1 MVHTLGDAQTILG
14 EQMSDNGDGAHGD
27 GSSTVDSPQT
37 RPAEIRLVGAITQV
51 EGRMSWFYGILIGLG
66 IGVGGTIGVG
76 LAFKK
81 QEVAPPPVIVSD
93 PEVAVKLTDLD
104 LIKPLCTPEFIK
116 ENGDLMCREMW
127 CLMQTRGLDAK
138 VSETMCESISN
149 LANTLVIIK
158 ACEDGEDC
166 LRLFRE
172 RK

>member
-1 MVHTLGDAQTILG
+1 LANAEAILGD
-14 EQMSDNGDGAHGD
+14 EMSDNRERAHGD
-27 GSSTVDSPQT
+27 GGTPVDSPQT
-37 RPAEIRLVGAITQV
+37 RSAPIRLVAAITQV

-76 LAFKK
+76 LAFKSK
-81 QEVAPPPVIVSD
+81 EVAPPPVIVSD
-93 PEVAVKLTDLD
+93 PEVAIKLTDLD

-116 ENGDLMCREMW
+116 ENSDLMCREMW

-149 LANTLVIIK
+149 LANTLIIIE

>member
-1 MVHTLGDAQTILG
+1 MVHTLANAQAVLGD
-14 EQMSDNGDGAHGD
+14 EMSDKPGGAHGD
-27 GSSTVDSPQT
+27 GSPTVDSPQT
-37 RPAEIRLVGAITQV
+37 RPTEIRLVSAITQV

-116 ENGDLMCREMW
+116 ENSDLMCREMW

-149 LANTLVIIK
+149 LSNTLVIIK
-158 ACEDGEDC
+158 TCEDGEDC
-166 LRLFRE
+166 LRTFRE

>member
-1 MVHTLGDAQTILG
+1 MADSETILG
-14 EQMSDNGDGAHGD
+14 KENQDNSGKVGRDGGAPLD
-27 GSSTVDSPQT
+27 STQT
-37 RPAEIRLVGAITQV
+37 RPAEIRLVGTFANL
-51 EGRMSWFYGILIGLG
+51 EGRMSWLYGILIGIG
-66 IGVGGTIGVG
+66 IGIGGTIGINHA
-76 LAFKK
+76 LKK
-81 QEVAPPPVIVSD
+81 PEQAPPPVIVSD

-149 LANTLVIIK
+149 LSNTLVIIRT
-158 ACEDGEDC
+158 CEDGEDC
-166 LRLFRE
+166 LRTFRE

>member
-1 MVHTLGDAQTILG
+1 MADSETILG
-14 EQMSDNGDGAHGD
+14 KKNQDNSGKVGRDGGAPLD
-27 GSSTVDSPQT
+27 STQT
-37 RPAEIRLVGAITQV
+37 RPAKIRLVGTFAKL
-51 EGRMSWFYGILIGLG
+51 EGRMSWLYGILIGLG

-76 LAFKK
+76 LAFKNK
-81 QEVAPPPVIVSD
+81 EVAPPPVIVSD
-93 PEVAVKLTDLD
+93 PEVAIKLTDLD

-116 ENGDLMCREMW
+116 ENSDLMCREMW

-158 ACEDGEDC
+158 ACEDSDDC